1 MYEFMKECV
10 ISFGFGIVVACD
22 GYLLFSGAKALITW
36 IKNKLRKE
44 KVQ

>member
-10 ISFGFGIVVACD
+10 VSFGFGVVVAFD
-22 GYLLFSGAKALITW
+22 GYLVYSGIKALITW

-44 KVQ
+44 PVQ